1 MNSTKNASSAQARKR
16 QPEEF
21 DLVILGGGT
30 GSTIAAWTFAGQG
43 QRVAV
48 IERKYIG
55 GSCPNIAC
63 LPSKNII
70 HGAKVASYF
79 RRSHEFW
86 LLAVILVLS
95 LALSLAT
102 DSFLTLQNLFDL
114 LTSNAFVGILASG
127 LLVVLIA
134 GGIDISF
141 TATASV
147 AQYVALTIG
156 IRQGFGWFALF
167 AVAGSVGVL
176 CGLINAIFITKL
188 RISSIIVSIATL
200 NIFYGLLIVSTGG
213 KYITSLPKF
222 FRDGIAWFE
231 HDDANGMPYALNLQ
245 ILVLVLAFIAAWL
258 LLNRTNVGR
267 QIYAMGGNKDAA
279 QRLGFHV
286 LRLNILV
293 YGYLGFVAGIASLVQ
308 AQLAQSVTPT
318 VLVGKELDV
327 LAAVVLG
334 GASLTGGVGSVFG
347 AILGVTLLAI
357 LQNGLVLLG
366 ISSYWNQW
374 FVGLTILCAVS
385 ITAWSERRRRAAK
398 AIN

>member
-1 MNSTKNASSAQARKR
+1 MPRHDDRSLA
-16 QPEEF
+16 
-21 DLVILGGGT
+21 GGGT
-30 GSTIAAWTFAGQG
+30 RVGRATSRWTLSPALL
-43 QRVAV
+43 R
-48 IERKYIG
+48 
-55 GSCPNIAC
+55 
-63 LPSKNII
+63 
-70 HGAKVASYF
+70 F

>member
-1 MNSTKNASSAQARKR
+1 VS
-16 QPEEF
+16 
-21 DLVILGGGT
+21 L
-30 GSTIAAWTFAGQG
+30 
-43 QRVAV
+43 
-48 IERKYIG
+48 
-55 GSCPNIAC
+55 
-63 LPSKNII
+63 
-70 HGAKVASYF
+70 VASRPAFSPAFQRF

-86 LLAVILVLS
+86 LLVVILALC

-147 AQYVALTIG
+147 AQYVTLTLA
-156 IRQGFGWFALF
+156 IRYGFGWFAMF
-167 AVAGSVGVL
+167 AIAGAIGVA
-176 CGLINAIFITKL
+176 CGAINALFITRL

-200 NIFYGLLIVSTGG
+200 NIFYGLLIFFTRG
-213 KYITSLPKF
+213 KYITSLHKF
-222 FRDGIAWFE
+222 FRDGIWWFE
-231 HDDANGMPYALNLQ
+231 YDDASGTPYALNLQ
-245 ILVLVLAFIAAWL
+245 ILVLVVAFASAWL

-267 QIYAMGGNKDAA
+267 QIYALGGNKDAA
-279 QRLGFHV
+279 QRLGLHV
-286 LRLNILV
+286 VRLNFLV
-293 YGYLGFVAGIASLVQ
+293 YGYLGFIAGAASLVQ

-334 GASLTGGVGSVFG
+334 GASLTGGVGTVFG
-347 AILGVTLLAI
+347 ALLGVALLAI

-366 ISSYWNQW
+366 VSSYWNQW

-385 ITAWSERRRRAAK
+385 ITAWRDRRRRSAK
-398 AIN
+398 AIT

>member
-1 MNSTKNASSAQARKR
+1 VSVVTSCSALTPVLLR
-16 QPEEF
+16 
-21 DLVILGGGT
+21 
-30 GSTIAAWTFAGQG
+30 
-43 QRVAV
+43 
-48 IERKYIG
+48 
-55 GSCPNIAC
+55 
-63 LPSKNII
+63 
-70 HGAKVASYF
+70 F

-86 LLAVILVLS
+86 LLAVILALS

-156 IRQGFGWFALF
+156 IRHGFGWFALF
-167 AVAGSVGVL
+167 ALAGAVGVL
-176 CGLINAIFITKL
+176 CGLINAIFVTKL

-222 FRDGIAWFE
+222 FRDGISWFE
-231 HDDANGMPYALNLQ
+231 HDDASGVPYALNLQ

-279 QRLGFHV
+279 QRLGFHT

-334 GASLTGGVGSVFG
+334 GASLTGGVGTVFG
-347 AILGVTLLAI
+347 AILGVALLAI
-357 LQNGLVLLG
+357 LQNGLVLVG
-366 ISSYWNQW
+366 VSSYWNQW

-385 ITAWSERRRRAAK
+385 ITAWSDRRRRMAK

>member
-1 MNSTKNASSAQARKR
+1 MPSLAR
-16 QPEEF
+16 
-21 DLVILGGGT
+21 
-30 GSTIAAWTFAGQG
+30 W
-43 QRVAV
+43 
-48 IERKYIG
+48 
-55 GSCPNIAC
+55 
-63 LPSKNII
+63 
-70 HGAKVASYF
+70 

-86 LLAVILVLS
+86 LLAVILALS

-156 IRQGFGWFALF
+156 IRHGLGWAALF
-167 AVAGSVGVL
+167 ASAGAVGLL
-176 CGLINAIFITKL
+176 CGLINAVFITKL

-200 NIFYGLLIVSTGG
+200 NIFYGLLIFSTGG

-222 FRDGIAWFE
+222 FRDGVSWFE
-231 HDDANGMPYALNLQ
+231 YEDASGVPYALNLQ
-245 ILVLVLAFIAAWL
+245 IVILVLAFAVTWL
-258 LLNRTNVGR
+258 LLNRTNIGR

-279 QRLGFHV
+279 ERLGFHV
-286 LRLNILV
+286 LRLNFLV

-334 GASLTGGVGSVFG
+334 GASLTGGVGSVLG
-347 AILGVTLLAI
+347 AILGVALLAI
-357 LQNGLVLLG
+357 LQNGLVLVG
-366 ISSYWNQW
+366 VSSYWNQW

>member
-1 MNSTKNASSAQARKR
+1 VKGSAPTSSVR
-16 QPEEF
+16 
-21 DLVILGGGT
+21 
-30 GSTIAAWTFAGQG
+30 AAM
-43 QRVAV
+43 QR
-48 IERKYIG
+48 
-55 GSCPNIAC
+55 
-63 LPSKNII
+63 
-70 HGAKVASYF
+70 F
-79 RRSHEFW
+79 RHSHEFW

-95 LALSLAT
+95 LALSVAT
-102 DSFLTLQNLFDL
+102 DSFLTFQNLFDL
-114 LTSNAFVGILASG
+114 LTSNAFIGILASG

-147 AQYVALTIG
+147 AQYVALTLG
-156 IRQGFGWFALF
+156 IQYGLGWIALF
-167 AVAGSVGVL
+167 AIAGVVGVV
-176 CGLINAIFITKL
+176 CGLINAVFITKL

-200 NIFYGLLIVSTGG
+200 NIFYGLLIFSTGG

-222 FRDGIAWFE
+222 FRDGLSWFE
-231 HDDANGMPYALNLQ
+231 YDDANGIPYALNLQ
-245 ILVLVLAFIAAWL
+245 IFVLVLAFAATWL

-286 LRLNILV
+286 FRLNVLV
-293 YGYLGFVAGIASLVQ
+293 YGYLGFIAGIASLVQ

-334 GASLTGGVGSVFG
+334 GASLTGGVGTVFG
-347 AILGVTLLAI
+347 AILGVALLAI
-357 LQNGLVLLG
+357 LQNGLVLVG
-366 ISSYWNQW
+366 VSSYWNQW
-374 FVGLTILCAVS
+374 FVGLTILLAVS

>member
-1 MNSTKNASSAQARKR
+1 MPRH
-16 QPEEF
+16 
-21 DLVILGGGT
+21 
-30 GSTIAAWTFAGQG
+30 AALL
-43 QRVAV
+43 R
-48 IERKYIG
+48 
-55 GSCPNIAC
+55 
-63 LPSKNII
+63 
-70 HGAKVASYF
+70 F

-86 LLAVILVLS
+86 LLAVVLLLS

-102 DSFLTLQNLFDL
+102 DSFFTLQNLFDL
-114 LTSNAFVGILASG
+114 LTSNAFIGILASG

-156 IRQGFGWFALF
+156 IRYGMGWLALF
-167 AVAGSVGVL
+167 ALAAAVGVL
-176 CGLINAIFITKL
+176 CGLINALFITQL

-200 NIFYGLLIVSTGG
+200 NIFYGLLIFTTGG

-222 FRDGIAWFE
+222 FRDGISWFE
-231 HDDANGMPYALNLQ
+231 YEDASGVPYALNLQ
-245 ILVLVLAFIAAWL
+245 ILVLVLAFGATWL
-258 LLNRTNVGR
+258 LLNRTNIGR

-286 LRLNILV
+286 FRLNCLV

-334 GASLTGGVGSVFG
+334 GASLTGGVGTVFG
-347 AILGVTLLAI
+347 AILGVALLAI
-357 LQNGLVLLG
+357 LQNGLVLVG
-366 ISSYWNQW
+366 VSSYWSQW

-385 ITAWSERRRRAAK
+385 ITAWSDRRRRAAK